1 MGKIVLFFIF
11 ILIIIVYPMLI
22 SYNYKPS
29 LEKNIK
35 KPEIVIDK
43 GDFYIYSKI
52 LEKKGNF
59 NKFYLEKNSY
69 IALDLYVKDLI
80 KKEEYKGKK
89 TIFKDNLVK
98 AKDVWYKNNEIELI
112 TNNAVYNKT
121 KKLLRGG
128 KFKLYATNFRG
139 FGDEFLIDKN
149 KKIDAKNIIYYLKVK
164 E

>member
-1 MGKIVLFFIF
+1 MGRIALFFVF

-35 KPEIVIDK
+35 KPEVIINK
-43 GDFYIYSKI
+43 GNFYMYSKV
-52 LEKKGNF
+52 LEKKGKF
-59 NKFYLEKNSY
+59 NKFYLEASSY
-69 IALDLYVKDLI
+69 IILDLYVKDLI
-80 KKEEYKGKK
+80 KKEDYKAKK
-89 TIFKDNLVK
+89 TIFENNLIK
-98 AKDVWYKNNEIELI
+98 AKDVWYKNSEIELI
-112 TNNAVYNKT
+112 TNNAVYDKT
-121 KKLLRGG
+121 KKLLKGE

-139 FGDEFLIDKN
+139 FGDEFLVDES